1 MRLDKN
7 CQFPRGFFYEKHKKV
22 KSVLTFFVL
31 ADSICSSTVDNP
43 AKNIHQTAFFTWFF
57 PFFL

>member
-7 CQFPRGFFYEKHKKV
+7 CQFPQGFFYEKHKKV

-31 ADSICSSTVDNP
+31 ADSICSPAVDTL
-43 AKNIHQTAFFTWFF
+43 AKNIHQNPSITMFFS
-57 PFFL
+57 FFL